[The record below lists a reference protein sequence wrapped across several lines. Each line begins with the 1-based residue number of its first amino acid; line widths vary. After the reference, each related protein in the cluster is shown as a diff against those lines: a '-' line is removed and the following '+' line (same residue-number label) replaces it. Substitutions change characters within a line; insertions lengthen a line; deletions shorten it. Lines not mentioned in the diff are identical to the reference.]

1 VHTLHRLPH
10 GSAGSPRR
18 TKSEQ
23 VPVPSVQ
30 QIYVDNVDNDAASRP
45 RAYGLFYKRA
55 EDRTFRPPVAQK
67 QKQSENAK
75 KIVEISLASRP
86 WSQPQRHARLPHLYN
101 FAVGGAFAPNSPL
114 LERWHDEARRKI
126 ALRVIAACVQ
136 VDPGPT

>member
-1 VHTLHRLPH
+1 MVLQAH
-10 GSAGSPRR
+10 PRR

-23 VPVPSVQ
+23 VPVPSVP
-30 QIYVDNVDNDAASRP
+30 QIYVDNVDNDAAGRP
-45 RAYGLFYKRA
+45 RAYGLFCKRA

-67 QKQSENAK
+67 KNQISENAK

-86 WSQPQRHARLPHLYN
+86 WSQPQRHARLPPLYN

-114 LERWHDEARRKI
+114 LARWHLEARRKI

-136 VDPGPT
+136 VDPT